1 MLLTLSVRGCA
12 VSEAWGR
19 NRTAVELTIAALQKL
34 GRLTDVDEARV
45 AIVRALAD
53 AVDVEP
59 INASLWREFRA
70 AELHL
75 RETTDSDDDDF
86 TALLA
91 SLSSEV
97 GDPPKAGTRK
107 SRG

>member
-1 MLLTLSVRGCA
+1 M
-12 VSEAWGR
+12 SEVHGR
-19 NRTAVELTIAALQKL
+19 NRTAVELTIAALKKL
-34 GRLTDVDEARV
+34 GRLTDMDEARV

-59 INASLWREFRA
+59 LNASPWREFRA

-86 TALLA
+86 TALLK
-91 SLSSEV
+91 SLSPEV
-97 GDPPKAGTRK
+97 GDPPKARTPK